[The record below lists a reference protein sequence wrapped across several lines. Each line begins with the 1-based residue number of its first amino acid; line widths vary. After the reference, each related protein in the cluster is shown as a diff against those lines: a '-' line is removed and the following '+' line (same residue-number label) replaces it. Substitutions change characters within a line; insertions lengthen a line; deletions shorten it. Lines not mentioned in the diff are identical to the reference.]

1 MADNIILNA
10 GSGGKTLATD
20 QVSGIDY
27 QINKLAIGDKDTVT
41 LISDLNPLPIKP
53 SDASQDAFSR
63 LRVSNPKT
71 IFDSKQLYDNAPLF
85 WDDQEESGSGTTSTH
100 SINKAASSLAVALN
114 TAGKRTRQTYMRFN
128 YQPGKSQLVFV
139 TGILNESGG
148 GSGITTNIGL
158 FDDNNGLFF
167 QDKNGIKSVIIRS
180 NTSGSVVDTV
190 VTKNNWDDP
199 LDGTGRSAIT
209 IDFTKTQIFVIDFQ
223 WLGVGRIRF
232 GFNIGGIIV
241 YCHLIQNANVL
252 SLVYMSTPNLPIRIQ
267 IENDGTGQASSL
279 SHICVTIISEG
290 GNDETGIIRYKSVDN
305 TVLNANTTGTLY
317 LALALR
323 LKSTA
328 LSSSVSPISA
338 SIMAVT
344 NDDFEWVLLFN
355 PTIAGTLSW
364 IDEVNSSVQI
374 AKGDTPNTVSGGV
387 AYAGGYEQSKLV
399 ATANQVQSARRIGA
413 NINNVADVLALCVR
427 PLSVN
432 ADILSSL
439 QWRELS

>member
-328 LSSSVSPISA
+328 I
-338 SIMAVT
+338 
-344 NDDFEWVLLFN
+344 
-355 PTIAGTLSW
+355 
-364 IDEVNSSVQI
+364 
-374 AKGDTPNTVSGGV
+374 
-387 AYAGGYEQSKLV
+387 KL
-399 ATANQVQSARRIGA
+399 G
-413 NINNVADVLALCVR
+413 
-427 PLSVN
+427 
-432 ADILSSL
+432 
-439 QWRELS
+439 